1 MEGWIK
7 LHRKIRSNP
16 VFNDLQLC
24 RLWMICLLEASHKQR
39 EQPIGRQVVLLESG
53 QFITGRFDL
62 HAMYNNGLKRSDHVA
77 EYTVWR
83 WLQTLERQ
91 GLVSINS
98 SNKYSIVSV
107 LNWSFYQN
115 SEQQNEQLNEQQ
127 MSSKC
132 STNEQ
137 LVSTNKNVKNDKNV
151 ENEKKK
157 DMYSHEFESFWN
169 EYPRKIGK
177 KECFKT
183 FSKNLK
189 DGEMAAVMIKCAINY
204 RDQCKRLKT
213 EIQYIK
219 HPKSFLNEERFK
231 DYLEGG
237 NGNEEFGRNDGSQT
251 GGSQTKSEYAHLD
264 DNEPFTGEL
273 ELDPSIL

>member
-7 LHRKIRSNP
+7 LHRKMLDNP
-16 VFNDLQLC
+16 IVFKDSDYIAVWVYLLLNAAHKEYPAVFGKNKIVLQ
-24 RLWMICLLEASHKQR
+24 
-39 EQPIGRQVVLLESG
+39 PG
-53 QFITGRFDL
+53 QLITGRIAISEKIRVSESKVQRILSAFETEQQIEQQTGNKNRL
-62 HAMYNNGLKRSDHVA
+62 I
-77 EYTVWR
+77 TV
-83 WLQTLERQ
+83 L
-91 GLVSINS
+91 S
-98 SNKYSIVSV
+98 
-107 LNWSFYQN
+107 WSEYQN
-115 SEQQNEQLNEQQ
+115 SEQQDKQEMNNKRTTTEQQ
-127 MSSKC
+127 V
-132 STNEQ
+132 N
-137 LVSTNKNVKNDKNV
+137 TNKNVKNDKNV

-157 DMYSHEFESFWN
+157 DMYSPEFESFWN

-204 RDQCKRLKT
+204 CDQCKRLKT

-237 NGNEEFGRNDGSQT
+237 NGNEEY
-251 GGSQTKSEYAHLD
+251 GGNQTKSEFAFLD
-264 DNEPFTGEL
+264 NNKPFNGR
-273 ELDPSIL
+273 